1 MGREKQLKTTELGV
15 IGPSNCA
22 NLKTNKANQKG
33 PKMNVEWRNIHTT
46 VVMTTKHEAEQAG
59 LTSVLVDVLR
69 SEDPDALRDALEWWI
84 AIAHSPWTFAIGVS
98 AEAGQLCKKLTIDSK
113 ASWGRV
119 ISRVRSYG
127 KGREGIVKAMR
138 CEPPLFAI
146 AYLTARM
153 RDDLI
158 DPSEVELILHESGWV
173 N

>member
-1 MGREKQLKTTELGV
+1 
-15 IGPSNCA
+15 
-22 NLKTNKANQKG
+22 
-33 PKMNVEWRNIHTT
+33 MNVEWRDIHTT
-46 VVMTTKHEAEQAG
+46 IVMTTHYAPYRAA
-59 LTSVLVDVLR
+59 LTGALVDALR
-69 SEDPDALRDALEWWI
+69 SEDSEELDNALKWWA

-98 AEAGQLCKKLTIDSK
+98 AEAGQLCKKLTIGSK

-119 ISRVRSYG
+119 LSRVRSYG
-127 KGREGIVKAMR
+127 KGLEGIAEAMR
-138 CEPPLFAI
+138 CEPALFAI

>member
-1 MGREKQLKTTELGV
+1 
-15 IGPSNCA
+15 
-22 NLKTNKANQKG
+22 
-33 PKMNVEWRNIHTT
+33 MNVEWRNIHTT
-46 VVMTTKHEAEQAG
+46 VVMTTQHKPEQAG
-59 LTSVLVDVLR
+59 LTSVLVDALR
-69 SEDPDALRDALEWWI
+69 SEDHDELRTALEWWVE
-84 AIAHSPWTFAIGVS
+84 IAHSPWIFAIGVS
-98 AEAGQLCKKLTIDSK
+98 AEAGQLCKKLTIGSK

-119 ISRVRSYG
+119 LSRVRSYG
-127 KGREGIVKAMR
+127 KGLESIAKAMR

>member
-1 MGREKQLKTTELGV
+1 
-15 IGPSNCA
+15 
-22 NLKTNKANQKG
+22 
-33 PKMNVEWRNIHTT
+33 MNVEWRNIHTT
-46 VVMTTKHEAEQAG
+46 IVMTTQYEPDQAA
-59 LTSVLVDVLR
+59 LTRVLVEALR
-69 SEDPDALRDALEWWI
+69 SEDPDELRDALEWWVE
-84 AIAHSPWTFAIGVS
+84 IAHSPWTFAIGVS
-98 AEAGQLCKKLTIDSK
+98 AEAGQLCKKLTIGSK

-119 ISRVRSYG
+119 LSRVCSYG
-127 KGREGIVKAMR
+127 KGLEGIAKAMR

>member
-1 MGREKQLKTTELGV
+1 MDVSWQD
-15 IGPSNCA
+15 
-22 NLKTNKANQKG
+22 
-33 PKMNVEWRNIHTT
+33 IHTT
-46 VVMTTKHEAEQAG
+46 LYMTTQFETDLAG
-59 LTSVLVDVLR
+59 LTEVLGAALR
-69 SEDPDALRDALEWWI
+69 SEDPDELRDALEWWV

-98 AEAGQLCKKLTIDSK
+98 AEAGQLCKKLTMGSK

-119 ISRVRSYG
+119 LSRVRSYG
-127 KGREGIVKAMR
+127 EGLEGIAKAMR

-158 DPSEVELILHESGWV
+158 DPSEVELILHESGWI

>member
-1 MGREKQLKTTELGV
+1 MSVSWGD
-15 IGPSNCA
+15 
-22 NLKTNKANQKG
+22 
-33 PKMNVEWRNIHTT
+33 IHTT
-46 VVMTTKHEAEQAG
+46 LFMTTQFEPDLAG
-59 LTSVLVDVLR
+59 LTDALLSSLR
-69 SEDPDALRDALEWWI
+69 HEDPDELRDALEWWV

-98 AEAGQLCKKLTIDSK
+98 AETGQLCKKLTMGSK

-119 ISRVRSYG
+119 LSRVRSYG
-127 KGREGIVKAMR
+127 KGLEGIAKAMR

-158 DPSEVELILHESGWV
+158 DPSEVGLILHESGWI

>member
-1 MGREKQLKTTELGV
+1 
-15 IGPSNCA
+15 
-22 NLKTNKANQKG
+22 
-33 PKMNVEWRNIHTT
+33 MNVEWRDTHTT
-46 VVMTTKHEAEQAG
+46 IVMTTKYEPDQAA
-59 LTSVLVDVLR
+59 LTSALVDALR
-69 SEDPDALRDALEWWI
+69 SEDPEKLDNALDCWVEI
-84 AIAHSPWTFAIGVS
+84 AQSPWIFAIGVS
-98 AEAGQLCKKLTIDSK
+98 AEAGQLCKKLTVGSK

-119 ISRVRSYG
+119 LSRVRSYG
-127 KGREGIVKAMR
+127 KGLEGIANAMR